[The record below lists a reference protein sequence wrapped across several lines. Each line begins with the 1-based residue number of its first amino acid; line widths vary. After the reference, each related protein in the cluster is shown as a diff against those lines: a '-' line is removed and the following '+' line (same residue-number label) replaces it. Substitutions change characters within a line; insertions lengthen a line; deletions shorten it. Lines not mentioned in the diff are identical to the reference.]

1 MNLPSKNIV
10 RVLFLFCIILASS
23 CKKGDPTPE
32 RPDSPR
38 KIKGVVSYSRT
49 FNDLNEKHLIAAR
62 KWGVKPIQSR
72 EEADEHTH
80 DLALIESNE
89 LYEVDRLTHS
99 IPFLVPRA
107 NELLEMIAKNFQD
120 SINAKWLEP
129 NKIVVT
135 SVLRTI
141 KDVKNLNKTNTNASM
156 NSAHFYGTTFDIS
169 WKRFKT
175 IEKQGQYETLTTNEA
190 KLKNVLCEVLR
201 DLQKSDRCYVKYE
214 KKQACFHITTR

>member
-1 MNLPSKNIV
+1 MNLLSKNIV
-10 RVLFLFCIILASS
+10 RLLFLFCIVLASS
-23 CKKGDPTPE
+23 CKKSDPTPV

-72 EEADEHTH
+72 EDADKHTQ
-80 DLALIESNE
+80 DLTLIESNDW
-89 LYEVDRLTHS
+89 YEVDRLTHS

-107 NELLEMIAKNFQD
+107 NELLDIIAKNFQD

-141 KDVKNLNKTNTNASM
+141 KDVKNLNKTNANASM

-175 IEKQGQYETLTTNEA
+175 IEKQGEYETLTTNET